1 MVIASKAAMIVL
13 SCLAVAAGGTAIVY
27 YGTNIGRAPVETKRE
42 AKAEA
47 GSMAKPEAKADVK
60 PVARSEAPKAEA
72 KTETKTEAKA
82 DNKADSKP
90 EASAPGNPKVAS
102 AASDAPV
109 AAAPPKSGNSVVA
122 ALGEAKKALADIPS
136 APPKPVAEDAGPR
149 FDVARVDEDG
159 EAVIAGRAAPGAR
172 VELLRDGEKHDTA
185 TADASGLFVMTP
197 PKLPP
202 GNYKLTLKSTAP
214 DGAVAQSKAEVPVAL
229 NAPVAPARIDL
240 AKAKGPTKEA
250 AKEAKEA
257 TKEAAKDQPK
267 EPAVAKEAAKD
278 ESPTGT
284 LALAAAPSTEKGPL
298 RPKADT
304 GSLAASRVVTRGDS
318 LWMISRR
325 TYGDGAAY
333 ALIYNANRDKIHDPD
348 RIYPGQ
354 TFVLPRKG
362 R

>member
-1 MVIASKAAMIVL
+1 MVIASKAAMIAL

-27 YGTNIGRAPVETKRE
+27 YGTNIGRAPVETRRE
-42 AKAEA
+42 AKIEAKTEA
-47 GSMAKPEAKADVK
+47 GSMVKPEAK
-60 PVARSEAPKAEA
+60 
-72 KTETKTEAKA
+72 TEARVDA
-82 DNKADSKP
+82 KP
-90 EASAPGNPKVAS
+90 DAGAPRNTQIASASP
-102 AASDAPV
+102 DTPV
-109 AAAPPKSGNSVVA
+109 APPKAGSTLA
-122 ALGEAKKALADIPS
+122 TALGEAKTALADL
-136 APPKPVAEDAGPR
+136 PPAQSRPVAEDAGPR

-172 VELLRDGEKHDTA
+172 VDLLRDGEKHDTV

-214 DGAVAQSKAEVPVAL
+214 DGAVAQSKADVPVAL
-229 NAPVAPARIDL
+229 NAPAAPARADL
-240 AKAKGPTKEA
+240 AKAARGPAKDAAKDVAKDA
-250 AKEAKEA
+250 AKEQA
-257 TKEAAKDQPK
+257 TAKD
-267 EPAVAKEAAKD
+267 D
-278 ESPTGT
+278 SPTGA
-284 LALAAAPSTEKGPL
+284 LALAAAPPAEKGPL

-304 GSLAASRVVTRGDS
+304 GSLAGSRIVTRGDS

-333 ALIYNANRDKIHDPD
+333 ALIYNANRDKISDPD

>member
-1 MVIASKAAMIVL
+1 MVIASKTVIVAL

-27 YGTNIGRAPVETKRE
+27 YGTDIGRAPVDTKRE

-47 GSMAKPEAKADVK
+47 GSRAKPEVNKPEVNKPEVRAEAKADAKVDAKVDAK
-60 PVARSEAPKAEA
+60 P
-72 KTETKTEAKA
+72 
-82 DNKADSKP
+82 D
-90 EASAPGNPKVAS
+90 ASTPRNPQVAS
-102 AASDAPV
+102 AAPDTPIAAP
-109 AAAPPKSGNSVVA
+109 PPKSGNSLVA
-122 ALGEAKKALADIPS
+122 ALGEAKSALGDLPT
-136 APPKPVAEDAGPR
+136 APPAPVAEDSGPR
-149 FDVARVDEDG
+149 FDVARVDENG

-172 VELLRDGEKHDTA
+172 VELLRDGEKHDTV

-214 DGAVAQSKAEVPVAL
+214 DGAIAQSKAGVPVAL
-229 NAPVAPARIDL
+229 NAPPAPVRADL
-240 AKAKGPTKEA
+240 AKATKEPTKEPAA
-250 AKEAKEA
+250 AKNE
-257 TKEAAKDQPK
+257 T
-267 EPAVAKEAAKD
+267 
-278 ESPTGT
+278 PTGA
-284 LALAAAPSTEKGPL
+284 LALAAAPPVEKGPL
-298 RPKADT
+298 RPKADAT
-304 GSLAASRVVTRGDS
+304 GSTAGSRVVSRGDS

>member
-47 GSMAKPEAKADVK
+47 GSMAKADVK
-60 PVARSEAPKAEA
+60 PVAKAEA
-72 KTETKTEAKA
+72 KA
-82 DNKADSKP
+82 DTKP
-90 EASAPGNPKVAS
+90 EASAPRNPQVAS
-102 AASDAPV
+102 AAPDTPV
-109 AAAPPKSGNSVVA
+109 AAAPPKSSNSVVA
-122 ALGEAKKALADIPS
+122 ALGEAKKALADLPS

-172 VELLRDGEKHDTA
+172 VELLRDGERHDAA

-229 NAPVAPARIDL
+229 NAPVAPARTDL

-250 AKEAKEA
+250 AKEI
-257 TKEAAKDQPK
+257 AKDQPK
-267 EPAVAKEAAKD
+267 EPAAAKETAKD

-284 LALAAAPSTEKGPL
+284 LALAAAPSAEKGPL

-304 GSLAASRVVTRGDS
+304 GSQTPSRVVTRGDS

-333 ALIYNANRDKIHDPD
+333 ALIYNANRDKISDPD